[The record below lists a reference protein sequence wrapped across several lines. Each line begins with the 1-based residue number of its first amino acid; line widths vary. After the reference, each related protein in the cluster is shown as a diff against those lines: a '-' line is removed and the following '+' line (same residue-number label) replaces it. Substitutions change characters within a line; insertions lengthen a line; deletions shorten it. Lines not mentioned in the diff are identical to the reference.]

1 MNTSWMLVIA
11 LLFSINPATP
21 DGAAPQDSDTH
32 PEIAACQT
40 AARKRITADK
50 KSKVKL
56 AKVEPKGA
64 GGSID
69 RWEKAF
75 SMTNRKVVAT
85 LITTRMDGCDAAG
98 NCQEVVIR
106 CGYNYRR
113 LDAFAYQI
121 AEPKK

>member
-1 MNTSWMLVIA
+1 MNTCWMLIIA
-11 LLFSINPATP
+11 LLFSVNPAP
-21 DGAAPQDSDTH
+21 PKSAAPQDSDKH
-32 PEIAACQT
+32 PEVAACQM
-40 AARKRITADK
+40 AARKRITTDK

-56 AKVEPKGA
+56 VKVEPKGA
-64 GGSID
+64 GGLIE

-75 SMTNRKVVAT
+75 SPANRKVVAT

-113 LDAFAYQI
+113 LDAFSYQV
-121 AEPKK
+121 AEQKK